1 MAKATRCHSQQ
12 NIYLASE
19 GIASL
24 VLGGEDCRI
33 LVINNGGLCAVQD
46 LGGF

>member
-1 MAKATRCHSQQ
+1 MPLTTTV
-12 NIYLASE
+12 YLASE

-24 VLGGEDCRI
+24 VLGSEDCRL